1 MDQTYLH
8 NDPVIFEKFKEQVNS
23 QTVYNNM
30 KGFIDAI
37 PIIAYHSIDDSKGP
51 SSTDVG
57 LFASEMKYLHN
68 NGFKVIPMSDLGYDE
83 STKHMY
89 IKKTS

>member
-1 MDQTYLH
+1 MTQKGL
-8 NDPVIFEKFKEQVNS
+8 QV
-23 QTVYNNM
+23 
-30 KGFIDAI
+30 
-37 PIIAYHSIDDSKGP
+37 P
-51 SSTDVG
+51 DVG

-83 STKHMY
+83 STKHIY